1 MEINKHIIFYPLDSK
16 FIKRCTVSAGVYMIR
31 NVLNGKSY
39 IGSSNSIKRRLTTHI
54 SHLKCNRHANRHLQS
69 AYNKYGQKSFVFCI
83 LEQCEPILETILML
97 EQKYLDLK
105 PEYNNVAKAGSNEG
119 FKKTK
124 QQSIKTAVGLYG
136 KPKPYG
142 SQYRYKEYNNAI
154 KNVNYRNPNRM
165 TPVLQFDLN
174 HNFIAEY
181 DSIAE
186 AARSIKKCYSCIKDA
201 CKKRQLSAYGFLWE
215 YKKDEDKKK
224 VRKERRGKW
233 KSIVR

>member
-1 MEINKHIIFYPLDSK
+1 MEINKHIIFYPLDS
-16 FIKRCTVSAGVYMIR
+16 
-31 NVLNGKSY
+31 N
-39 IGSSNSIKRRLTTHI
+39 
-54 SHLKCNRHANRHLQS
+54 
-69 AYNKYGQKSFVFCI
+69 
-83 LEQCEPILETILML
+83 
-97 EQKYLDLK
+97 
-105 PEYNNVAKAGSNEG
+105 
-119 FKKTK
+119 
-124 QQSIKTAVGLYG
+124 VGLYG

>member
-39 IGSSNSIKRRLTTHI
+39 IGSSNSI
-54 SHLKCNRHANRHLQS
+54 
-69 AYNKYGQKSFVFCI
+69 
-83 LEQCEPILETILML
+83 
-97 EQKYLDLK
+97 
-105 PEYNNVAKAGSNEG
+105 
-119 FKKTK
+119 
-124 QQSIKTAVGLYG
+124 
-136 KPKPYG
+136 
-142 SQYRYKEYNNAI
+142 
-154 KNVNYRNPNRM
+154 
-165 TPVLQFDLN
+165 
-174 HNFIAEY
+174 
-181 DSIAE
+181 
-186 AARSIKKCYSCIKDA
+186 IKDA

>member
-105 PEYNNVAKAGSNEG
+105 PEYNNVAKAGSNKG
-119 FKKTK
+119 FK
-124 QQSIKTAVGLYG
+124 
-136 KPKPYG
+136 
-142 SQYRYKEYNNAI
+142 
-154 KNVNYRNPNRM
+154 
-165 TPVLQFDLN
+165 
-174 HNFIAEY
+174 
-181 DSIAE
+181 
-186 AARSIKKCYSCIKDA
+186 KKCYSCIKDA